1 MKGRCVN
8 MKPYWKHQF
17 ESERDWDGG
26 HTNHSWY
33 ECSNC
38 GHIEKYSTKDIC
50 PSCNSYMRYHTT
62 LTVGELKAILKKF
75 NDNDKV
81 CIADNNHNF
90 SVEATT
96 TIDKSFIKQYFGD
109 DCMGILLNIKSEIK

>member
-1 MKGRCVN
+1 MTSEKHISI
-8 MKPYWKHQF
+8 KPYWKYHW

-26 HTNHSWY
+26 YTNHSWY

-62 LTVGELKAILKKF
+62 LTVGELKAILKSF
-75 NDNDKV
+75 DDNDKV
-81 CIADNNHNF
+81 CIAKDNYKF
-90 SVEATT
+90 SVESST
-96 TIDKSFIKQYFGD
+96 TIDKKFINKHFGD
-109 DCMGILLNIKSEIK
+109 DCIGVLLNVKSEI

>member
-1 MKGRCVN
+1 MIGMEDIQTVLGMN
-8 MKPYWKHQF
+8 VA
-17 ESERDWDGG
+17 
-26 HTNHSWY
+26 
-33 ECSNC
+33 
-38 GHIEKYSTKDIC
+38 DIC

-109 DCMGILLNIKSEIK
+109 DCMGVLLNIKSEIK